1 MLCRFSVLVHV
12 TTSPVLASSLR
23 KHRRTDTS
31 GAIVGNATVTIRD
44 VDRDVAFTTTTNESG
59 NCAQRHLIVGHYEVW
74 VEATGFRAF
83 VESSVNVSVDAEVRL
98 NVKLQ
103 VGDLKEV
110 VQATGESPLLKTER
124 SDVAITYDQKAV
136 NELPIMNR
144 RFSNFSLLT
153 PESCCRVVA

>member
-1 MLCRFSVLVHV
+1 
-12 TTSPVLASSLR
+12 
-23 KHRRTDTS
+23 
-31 GAIVGNATVTIRD
+31 
-44 VDRDVAFTTTTNESG
+44 
-59 NCAQRHLIVGHYEVW
+59 
-74 VEATGFRAF
+74 
-83 VESSVNVSVDAEVRL
+83 VDAEVRL

-110 VQATGESPLLKTER
+110 VQVTGESPLLKAER